1 MYKHGDH
8 EGMVT
13 RRCSSWPPRYNDR
26 VRTELK
32 KVYKMSYTQQ
42 HTHELRSILSRDEF
56 KLGQTTRQVAI
67 AAASDACAAPELAT
81 PSGIIGLL
89 AVTGPSLSILGGGAQ
104 PPPLRL
110 RWSQLSWV
118 VSTWHARGAQPPPLR
133 LRWSQL
139 SWVVS
144 TWHARIPRV
153 LSLNVLH
160 QEGPG
165 RDGHHPVVFWFSS
178 IYFHK
183 FNH

>member
-118 VSTWHARGAQPPPLR
+118 VSTWHAR
-133 LRWSQL
+133 
-139 SWVVS
+139 
-144 TWHARIPRV
+144 IPRV